1 MKVKEIM
8 TTSPACCLP
17 SDSSARAARI
27 MKDMDTGVVPVID
40 DETTRKVIGVVTDRD
55 LCLEVIA
62 EAKDPETVQVR
73 DCMGRT
79 VVSCTGDD
87 DVEKALDLMRD
98 NQVRRI
104 PVVDRKGTIQGIVS
118 LADVMNRMEVA
129 PDKTKEALKNISEP
143 SDDASKP
150 RAQVKKSA

>member
-1 MKVKEIM
+1 MKVQEIM

-17 SDSSARAARI
+17 TDSTSRAARI
-27 MKDMDTGVVPVID
+27 MKDMDTGIVPVID
-40 DETTRKVIGVVTDRD
+40 DEKSRKLIGVVTDRD

-62 EAKDPETVQVR
+62 EAKDPESVQVR
-73 DCMGRT
+73 DCMART
-79 VVSCTGDD
+79 VVSCTVDD
-87 DVEKALDLMRD
+87 EVEKALDLMRD

-104 PVVDRKGTIQGIVS
+104 PVVDREGTIQGILS
-118 LADVMNRMEVA
+118 LADLMNRTEV
-129 PDKTKEALKNISEP
+129 PPVKTKEVLKNISEP